1 MDKPPLG
8 EQQLEVLRWITDRAP
23 VAAREV
29 VDHFTASRG
38 LARTTVLSVI
48 DRLLEKRYLTRRRRG
63 GVFHYS
69 PRVPKEEVTQRLVRD
84 FVEKT
89 LGGSVSPFVAY
100 LARTRQISREELA
113 ELHELVEEILAEQ
126 DPEP

>member
-23 VAAREV
+23 VTAREV
-29 VDHFTASRG
+29 AEHFATHRG

-48 DRLLEKRYLTRRRRG
+48 DRLQEKGYLHRRRRA

-69 PRVPKEEVTQRLVRD
+69 PRVPQEEVMQRVVRD

-100 LARTRQISREELA
+100 LARTRQISPEELA
-113 ELHELVEEILAEQ
+113 ELHDLVEQIRAEQ
-126 DPEP
+126 ESE

>member
-8 EQQLEVLRWITDRAP
+8 EQQLEVLRLITDRAP
-23 VAAREV
+23 VTAREV
-29 VDHFTASRG
+29 VEHFAASRG

-48 DRLLEKRYLTRRRRG
+48 DRLQEKGYVTRRRRG

-69 PRVPKEEVTQRLVRD
+69 PRVPKEEVLQRLVRD

-100 LARTRQISREELA
+100 LARTRQISPEELGQ
-113 ELHELVEEILAEQ
+113 LQELVEQIRAEQ
-126 DPEP
+126 EAE